1 MRQGLLLT
9 ALCLGLAAGVAAA
22 QEVPIARVPIPV
34 PSPLKTPVPP
44 ASVAPAAPAAPAA
57 VAEPTGEVSDPAPTE
72 HPADRAYSAYQRGLY
87 VTAVKLAEPIA
98 KLGDPAAQTLLGEI
112 YSRGL
117 GVRQDEKLAAR
128 WYEAAA
134 KSGSAEGQFRY
145 ALLLIDGKV
154 VGQDLAKARDLMR
167 SAADADIPLAGYN
180 YAQML
185 IQASPVAGFTEALP
199 YFERSARAGVAD
211 AQYAMSQVY
220 AYGKGVQTPD
230 LPKARTWL
238 QAAAAGGHD
247 TAQIELGIWMING
260 KGGPASATD
269 GARWLLRAAARGNP
283 IAMNRIA
290 HLYKDGIGVAA
301 DKVEAGK
308 WSVLAKRAD
317 NADAALDSFF
327 RSLDEGSQKAAL
339 EAANRFRAG

>member
-1 MRQGLLLT
+1 MLFG
-9 ALCLGLAAGVAAA
+9 AGVASA
-22 QEVPIARVPIPV
+22 QQVPIQRVPIPK
-34 PSPLKTPVPP
+34 PSPLRSEPAAAVP
-44 ASVAPAAPAAPAA
+44 VAPATAAAAAEQSPKPGDAAVQPAA
-57 VAEPTGEVSDPAPTE
+57 
-72 HPADRAYSAYQRGLY
+72 RAYGAYQQGLY
-87 VTAVKLAEPIA
+87 VTAVKLAEPLA
-98 KLGDPAAQTLLGEI
+98 NLGDPAAQTLLGEI

-134 KSGSAEGQFRY
+134 SSGSAEGQFRF

-154 VGQDLAKARDLMR
+154 VGQDLAKARDLMKA
-167 SAADADIPLAGYN
+167 AADAGIPLAGYN

-211 AQYAMSQVY
+211 AQYAMSQIY
-220 AYGKGVQTPD
+220 AYGKGVPMPD
-230 LPKARTWL
+230 LPKARNWL

-260 KGGPASATD
+260 KGGPASAGD
-269 GARWLLRAAARGNP
+269 GARWLLRAATRGNP

-290 HLYKDGIGVAA
+290 HLYKDGIGVPA
-301 DKVEAGK
+301 DKIEAGK
-308 WSVLAKRAD
+308 WSVLAKRAN
-317 NADAALDSFF
+317 NADTGLDTFF
-327 RSLDEGSQKAAL
+327 RGLDEGTQKAAL